1 MWASGT
7 FTFPSDQAITIGD
20 NTAESTRIVKVDYK
34 PKKDLIFVHQ
44 EKTYTRAGEEE
55 VLVKERRVHVF
66 RRGVEGSD
74 SLPSSQLPTT
84 TPTRP
89 TESAVATPPSRSDFR
104 FSYTPNAAH
113 LFRFSALTFNGHKIH
128 YDPIWTREVEGH
140 QGGIVVHGPLTA
152 LISIECADKWA
163 SETGQRL
170 AEFEYRAVNPIYAGS
185 EVTFCGK
192 YVGGDSGS
200 DEKHIELEI
209 WAEQGGK
216 VGMKGIAKLVVK

>member
-7 FTFPSDQAITIGD
+7 FTFPSNRAIAIGD
-20 NTAESTRIVKVDYK
+20 NTVESTRIVKVDYK

-55 VLVKERRVHVF
+55 VLVKERRIHVF
-66 RRGVEGSD
+66 RRGVEDTNSV
-74 SLPSSQLPTT
+74 SSSPLAAT
-84 TPTRP
+84 TPSTNHDP
-89 TESAVATPPSRSDFR
+89 PTPPSRPDFS

-128 YDPIWTREVEGH
+128 YDPIWTRDVEGH
-140 QGGIVVHGPLTA
+140 RGGIVVHGPLTA

-170 AEFEYRAVNPIYAGS
+170 AEFDYRAVNPMYAGS
-185 EVTFCGK
+185 QVTFCGR
-192 YVGGDSGS
+192 YVQGNSGKDSS
-200 DEKHIELEI
+200 ELEV
-209 WAEQGGK
+209 WAEQDGK
-216 VGMKGIAKLVVK
+216 VGMKGVATLVVK

>member
-7 FTFPSDQAITIGD
+7 FTFPSNRGIVIGD
-20 NTAESTRIVKVDYK
+20 NTVESTRIVKVDYK

-44 EKTYTRAGEEE
+44 EKTYTRADEEE
-55 VLVKERRVHVF
+55 VLVKERRIHVF
-66 RRGVEGSD
+66 RRGVENSNAVTSSPLPVAKTSTNSD
-74 SLPSSQLPTT
+74 LAAPAS
-84 TPTRP
+84 RP
-89 TESAVATPPSRSDFR
+89 DFS

-128 YDPIWTREVEGH
+128 YDPIWTRDVEGH

-163 SETGQRL
+163 SETGRRL
-170 AEFEYRAVNPIYAGS
+170 AEFDYRAVNPIYAGS
-185 EVTFCGK
+185 EVTFCGR
-192 YVGGDSGS
+192 YVEGNSGK
-200 DEKHIELEI
+200 ETIELEV

-216 VGMKGIAKLVVK
+216 VGMKGVAKLVVK